1 MKNYLT
7 LLLVLTTTLLFCQH
21 DIKIKFELD
30 TILNILK
37 VDQQIELVELKKG
50 KQDSIILLD
59 WNNSFISKNTALAKS
74 FAEEYNNKIHFAKEK
89 ERGFTAIA
97 SIKNAKNNE
106 LNYYRLKGYEDII
119 VVKLDSLDTTI
130 KIKYA
135 IKVPSSK
142 FTGFGYTNSK
152 DYYLQYWHLVPALN
166 LDNWTYYSNKNLN
179 DIPSS
184 KYNISSLEI
193 KTPNNF
199 NITTELRET
208 KGELSGSNGFKYSF
222 WESNELYDPK
232 IYIEKEESYNAI
244 EAGNL
249 VFLKNKNKESYSLNK
264 SQLNKSTEK
273 VFDFLSK
280 ELNINNENKYIF
292 SDVDYD
298 NNKIYDLNIISKI
311 LQVYPENFIYELQL
325 LKVLLSKVLD
335 NSLIINPRSEYWLKD
350 GIQTYMMISYVEKFY
365 PKISLAGS
373 LSEFPGL
380 KNLYASKLNYNDKY
394 FLAILHMHRINN
406 TQKLSIPKDSLLKFN
421 ETIANN
427 YKSGLLLYNLSTKIK
442 KLEFSQIISKTLKM
456 KNENSALF
464 FKNKINKHYDNN
476 SSYLDSLIDVKNI
489 NHLNYYSETITIK
502 KSLNHKPFKIK
513 LVKDIEDPNFNHI
526 YISPIIS
533 YKNIYDGVNFGAEIH
548 NKSIFKREFNYK
560 FKPLYSTNSKLLSGS
575 AIIYNS
581 KNIRNKDLF
590 LVNYGIYANIIS
602 NNQNS
607 LANIYS
613 SFINFNFRKKNNLRS
628 NKRSSLG
635 ARFLKITHDGEVIT
649 SPEYQIFNLKYTS
662 LNPGLINHK
671 KWFIDYQLSKDF
683 SKISF
688 SYEFRRLY
696 ENNRE
701 LNVRVFSGYFI
712 NNKYNQ
718 TNSYF
723 NYSLDRPTDYLYDYN
738 YYGRSENNG
747 FFSQQIIMAEGG
759 FKSKLINSNSNN
771 FISTIN
777 LSSTIWKNLLLYVD
791 LGVLNNKES
800 PQFTFVY
807 DTGLRLNIIADY
819 FEIYF
824 PIKSSENFDLGNSN
838 YKEKIRFL
846 FTFEPDVLLGL
857 FRRKWY

>member
-1 MKNYLT
+1 M
-7 LLLVLTTTLLFCQH
+7 
-21 DIKIKFELD
+21 KIKVELD
-30 TILNILK
+30 TLLNILK
-37 VDQQIELVELKKG
+37 VDQQIELEESKKG
-50 KQDSIILLD
+50 KQDSIILID

-89 ERGFTAIA
+89 ERGFTAI
-97 SIKNAKNNE
+97 SSVKDSNNNE
-106 LNYYRLKGYEDII
+106 LDYYRLNDHEDII
-119 VVKLDSLDTTI
+119 VIKLDSLDTTI

-193 KTPNNF
+193 KTPNNYK
-199 NITTELRET
+199 ITTELRET
-208 KGELSGSNGFKYSF
+208 KSELSSGNSFKYSF
-222 WESNELYDPK
+222 WESKELYDPK
-232 IYIEKEESYNAI
+232 IYIEKERSFNKIDGSELI
-244 EAGNL
+244 
-249 VFLKNKNKESYSLNK
+249 FLKNKNKESYNLNK
-264 SQLNKSTEK
+264 SQLKESTKK
-273 VFDFLSK
+273 VFDFLRK
-280 ELNINNENKYIF
+280 ELNISNENKFII
-292 SDVDYD
+292 SDVDYN

-311 LQVYPENFIYELQL
+311 LQVYPENFNYELQL

-335 NSLIINPRSEYWLKD
+335 NSLITNPRSEYWLKD
-350 GIQTYMMISYVEKFY
+350 GIQTYIMISYVEEFY

-373 LSEFPGL
+373 LSKFPGL
-380 KNLYASKLNYNDKY
+380 KKLYASKLNYNDKY
-394 FLAILHMHRINN
+394 FLGILHMHRINN

-421 ETIANN
+421 ERIANN

-442 KLEFSQIISKTLKM
+442 KLEFSHIISNTLKM
-456 KNENSALF
+456 KNENSALY
-464 FKNKINKHYDNN
+464 FKNKINKLFGNN
-476 SSYLDSLIDVKNI
+476 NLYLDSLIDIENI
-489 NHLNYYSETITIK
+489 NHLKYYSKTTTLKE
-502 KSLNHKPFKIK
+502 SLKHKPFKIK
-513 LVKDIEDPNFNHI
+513 LAKDIEDPNFNHI

-533 YKNIYDGVNFGAEIH
+533 YKNIYDGVNLGAEIH

-560 FKPLYSTNSKLLSGS
+560 FKPLYSTNSKHLSGS

-590 LVNYGIYANIIS
+590 LVNYGMYANIIS

-607 LANIYS
+607 LAKIYS
-613 SFINFNFRKKNNLRS
+613 SFVNFNFRKKINLRS

-635 ARFLKITHDGEVIT
+635 ARFLKISHEGEVIT

-671 KWFIDYQLSKDF
+671 KWFIDYQLSEKF

-688 SYEFRRLY
+688 SYEFRKLY

-701 LNVRVFSGYFI
+701 LNVRVFTGYFI
-712 NNKYNQ
+712 HNNYNQ
-718 TNSYF
+718 ANSYF

-777 LSSTIWKNLLLYVD
+777 LSSTIWKNILLYVD
-791 LGVLNNKES
+791 LGLLNNKES
-800 PQFTFVY
+800 PQFRFVY

-824 PIKSSENFDLGNSN
+824 PIKSSESFDLVNSN

>member
-1 MKNYLT
+1 M
-7 LLLVLTTTLLFCQH
+7 Q
-21 DIKIKFELD
+21 IKVELD
-30 TILNILK
+30 TLLNILK
-37 VDQQIELVELKKG
+37 VDQQIELEESKKG
-50 KQDSIILLD
+50 KQDSIILID

-74 FAEEYNNKIHFAKEK
+74 FAAEYNNKIHFAKEK
-89 ERGFTAIA
+89 ERGFTAI
-97 SIKNAKNNE
+97 SSVKDSNNNE
-106 LNYYRLKGYEDII
+106 LDYYRLNGHEDII

-193 KTPNNF
+193 KTPNNYK
-199 NITTELRET
+199 ITTELRET
-208 KGELSGSNGFKYSF
+208 KSELSIGNSFKYSF
-222 WESNELYDPK
+222 WESKELYDPK
-232 IYIEKEESYNAI
+232 IYIEKERSFNKIDGSELI
-244 EAGNL
+244 
-249 VFLKNKNKESYSLNK
+249 FLKNKNKESYNLNK
-264 SQLNKSTEK
+264 SQLKESTKK
-273 VFDFLSK
+273 VFDFLRK
-280 ELNINNENKYIF
+280 ELNISNENKFII
-292 SDVDYD
+292 SDVDYN

-311 LQVYPENFIYELQL
+311 LQVYPENFNYELQL

-335 NSLIINPRSEYWLKD
+335 NSLITNPRSEYWLKD
-350 GIQTYMMISYVEKFY
+350 GIQTYIMISYVEEFY

-373 LSEFPGL
+373 LSKFPGL
-380 KNLYASKLNYNDKY
+380 KKLYASKLNYNDKY
-394 FLAILHMHRINN
+394 FLGILHMHRINN

-421 ETIANN
+421 ERIANN

-442 KLEFSQIISKTLKM
+442 KLEFSNIVSNTLKM
-456 KNENSALF
+456 KNENSALY
-464 FKNKINKHYDNN
+464 FKNKINKLFGNN
-476 SSYLDSLIDVKNI
+476 NLYLDSLIDIENI
-489 NHLNYYSETITIK
+489 NHLKYYSKTTTLKE
-502 KSLNHKPFKIK
+502 SLKHKPFKIK
-513 LVKDIEDPNFNHI
+513 LAKDIEDPNFNHI

-533 YKNIYDGVNFGAEIH
+533 YKNIYDGVNLGAEIH

-560 FKPLYSTNSKLLSGS
+560 FKPLYSTNSKHLSGS

-590 LVNYGIYANIIS
+590 LVNYGMYANIIS

-607 LANIYS
+607 LAKIYS
-613 SFINFNFRKKNNLRS
+613 SFVNFNFRKKINLRS

-635 ARFLKITHDGEVIT
+635 ARFLKISHEGEVIT

-671 KWFIDYQLSKDF
+671 KWFIDYQLSEKF

-688 SYEFRRLY
+688 SYEFRKLY

-701 LNVRVFSGYFI
+701 LNVRVFTGYFI
-712 NNKYNQ
+712 HNNYNQ
-718 TNSYF
+718 ANSYF

-777 LSSTIWKNLLLYVD
+777 LSSTIWKNILLYVD
-791 LGVLNNKES
+791 LGLLNNKES
-800 PQFTFVY
+800 PQFRFVY

-824 PIKSSENFDLGNSN
+824 PIKSSESFDLVNSN

>member
-1 MKNYLT
+1 M
-7 LLLVLTTTLLFCQH
+7 
-21 DIKIKFELD
+21 
-30 TILNILK
+30 
-37 VDQQIELVELKKG
+37 
-50 KQDSIILLD
+50 
-59 WNNSFISKNTALAKS
+59 
-74 FAEEYNNKIHFAKEK
+74 
-89 ERGFTAIA
+89 
-97 SIKNAKNNE
+97 
-106 LNYYRLKGYEDII
+106 
-119 VVKLDSLDTTI
+119 
-130 KIKYA
+130 
-135 IKVPSSK
+135 
-142 FTGFGYTNSK
+142 
-152 DYYLQYWHLVPALN
+152 N

-193 KTPNNF
+193 KTPNNYK
-199 NITTELRET
+199 ITTELREI
-208 KGELSGSNGFKYSF
+208 KSELSIGNSFKYSF
-222 WESNELYDPK
+222 WESKELYDPK
-232 IYIEKEESYNAI
+232 IYIEKERSFNKIDGSE
-244 EAGNL
+244 L
-249 VFLKNKNKESYSLNK
+249 VFLKNKNKENYNLNK
-264 SQLNKSTEK
+264 SQLKESTKK
-273 VFDFLSK
+273 VFDFLRK
-280 ELNINNENKYIF
+280 ELNISNENKFII
-292 SDVDYD
+292 SDVDYN

-311 LQVYPENFIYELQL
+311 LQVYPENFNYELQL

-335 NSLIINPRSEYWLKD
+335 NSLITNPRSEYWLKD
-350 GIQTYMMISYVEKFY
+350 GIQTYIMISYVEEFY

-373 LSEFPGL
+373 LSKFPGL
-380 KNLYASKLNYNDKY
+380 KKLYASKLNYNDKY
-394 FLAILHMHRINN
+394 FLGILHMHRINN

-421 ETIANN
+421 ERIANN

-442 KLEFSQIISKTLKM
+442 KLEFSHIISNTLKM
-456 KNENSALF
+456 KNENSALY
-464 FKNKINKHYDNN
+464 FKNKINKLFGNN
-476 SSYLDSLIDVKNI
+476 NLYLDSLIDIENI
-489 NHLNYYSETITIK
+489 NHLKYYSKTTTLKE
-502 KSLNHKPFKIK
+502 SLKHKPFKIK
-513 LVKDIEDPNFNHI
+513 LAKDIEDPNFNHI

-533 YKNIYDGVNFGAEIH
+533 YKNIYDGVNLGAEIH

-560 FKPLYSTNSKLLSGS
+560 FKPLYSTNSKHLSGS

-590 LVNYGIYANIIS
+590 LVNYGMYANIIS

-607 LANIYS
+607 LAKIYS
-613 SFINFNFRKKNNLRS
+613 SFVNFNFRKKINLRS

-635 ARFLKITHDGEVIT
+635 ARFLKISHEGEVIT

-671 KWFIDYQLSKDF
+671 KWFIDYQLSEKF

-688 SYEFRRLY
+688 SYEFRKLY

-701 LNVRVFSGYFI
+701 LNVRVFTGYFI
-712 NNKYNQ
+712 HNNYNQ
-718 TNSYF
+718 ANSYF

-777 LSSTIWKNLLLYVD
+777 LSSTIWKNILLYVD
-791 LGVLNNKES
+791 LGLLNNKES
-800 PQFTFVY
+800 PQFRFVY

-824 PIKSSENFDLGNSN
+824 PIKSSESFDLVNSN

>member
-1 MKNYLT
+1 M
-7 LLLVLTTTLLFCQH
+7 Q
-21 DIKIKFELD
+21 IKVELD
-30 TILNILK
+30 TLLNILK
-37 VDQQIELVELKKG
+37 VDQQIELEESKKG
-50 KQDSIILLD
+50 KQDSIILID

-89 ERGFTAIA
+89 ERGFTAI
-97 SIKNAKNNE
+97 SSVKDSNNNE
-106 LNYYRLKGYEDII
+106 LDYYRLNGHEDII

-193 KTPNNF
+193 KTPNNYK
-199 NITTELRET
+199 ITTELREI
-208 KGELSGSNGFKYSF
+208 KSELSIGNSFKYSF
-222 WESNELYDPK
+222 WESKELYDPK
-232 IYIEKEESYNAI
+232 IYIEKERSFNKIDGSELI
-244 EAGNL
+244 
-249 VFLKNKNKESYSLNK
+249 FLKNKNKESYNLNK
-264 SQLNKSTEK
+264 SQLKESTKK
-273 VFDFLSK
+273 VFDFLRK
-280 ELNINNENKYIF
+280 ELNISNENKFIF
-292 SDVDYD
+292 SDVDYN

-311 LQVYPENFIYELQL
+311 LQVYPENFNYELQL

-335 NSLIINPRSEYWLKD
+335 NSLITNPRSEYWLKD
-350 GIQTYMMISYVEKFY
+350 GIQTYIMISYVEEFY

-373 LSEFPGL
+373 LSKFPGL
-380 KNLYASKLNYNDKY
+380 KKLYASKLNYNDKY
-394 FLAILHMHRINN
+394 FLGILHMHRINN

-421 ETIANN
+421 ERIANN

-442 KLEFSQIISKTLKM
+442 KLKFSNIVSNTLKM
-456 KNENSALF
+456 KNENSALY
-464 FKNKINKHYDNN
+464 FKNKINKLFGNN
-476 SSYLDSLIDVKNI
+476 NLYLDSLIDIENI
-489 NHLNYYSETITIK
+489 NHLKYYSKTTTLKE
-502 KSLNHKPFKIK
+502 SLKHKPFKIK
-513 LVKDIEDPNFNHI
+513 LAKDIEDPNFNHI

-533 YKNIYDGVNFGAEIH
+533 YKNIYDGVNLGAEIH

-560 FKPLYSTNSKLLSGS
+560 FKPLYSTNSKHLSGS

-590 LVNYGIYANIIS
+590 LVNYGMYANIIS

-607 LANIYS
+607 LAKIYS
-613 SFINFNFRKKNNLRS
+613 SFVNFNFRKKINLRS

-635 ARFLKITHDGEVIT
+635 ARFLKISHEGEVIT

-671 KWFIDYQLSKDF
+671 KWFIDYQLSEKF

-688 SYEFRRLY
+688 SYEFRKLY

-701 LNVRVFSGYFI
+701 LNVRVFTGYFI
-712 NNKYNQ
+712 HNNYNQ
-718 TNSYF
+718 ANSYF

-771 FISTIN
+771 FTSTIN
-777 LSSTIWKNLLLYVD
+777 LSSTIWRNLLLYVD
-791 LGVLNNKES
+791 LGLLNNKES
-800 PQFTFVY
+800 PQFRFVY

-824 PIKSSENFDLGNSN
+824 PIKSSESFDLVNSN